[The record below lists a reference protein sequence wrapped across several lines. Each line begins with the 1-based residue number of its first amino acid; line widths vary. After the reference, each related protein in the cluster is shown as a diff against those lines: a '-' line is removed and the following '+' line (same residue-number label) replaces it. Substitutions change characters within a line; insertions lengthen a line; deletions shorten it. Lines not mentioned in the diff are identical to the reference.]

1 MSKRSYAEV
10 VSKAQVMLSGLKTH
24 DELAR
29 RGIDT
34 AFITN
39 LETKIGSSIGLNNE
53 QEKLKADLKSKTA
66 QLDSEIS
73 SMNALVSEAQKVVK
87 MDIPKDQW
95 KEFGVLVKQ

>member
-10 VSKAQVMLSGLKTH
+10 VSKGQVMLSGLKAH
-24 DELAR
+24 NELAR
-29 RGIDT
+29 RGIDA
-34 AFITN
+34 AFIAN
-39 LETKIGSSIGLNNE
+39 LETRVNSSIELNNE

-73 SMNALVSEAQKVVK
+73 SMNALVAEAQKVVK

-95 KEFGVLVKQ
+95 KEFGVLVKR